1 MTPQLRSREMLT
13 NEGWL
18 VSTVE
23 QQKSFPDK
31 KKGPCEYCH
40 HQPMVEIR
48 VDLWNAFD
56 LIAEHPLYKERMYI
70 QVTEASNH
78 SHRRNKVLASFE
90 AKLVLLAGARVKIH
104 SWRKDERLNRWVV
117 REEEI
122 TLRDFAQ
129 APHYPNSVRE
139 MREIRRR
146 AKAPDLPP
154 GATLRF
160 DGLPF

>member
-13 NEGWL
+13 EEGWL
-18 VSTVE
+18 VWTVE
-23 QQKSFPDK
+23 QHKSFPDK
-31 KKGPCEYCH
+31 KQEPCLHCG
-40 HQPMVEIR
+40 HQPLVEIKL
-48 VDLWNAFD
+48 DLFGCFD
-56 LIAEHPLYKERMYI
+56 LIAEHPLYKERLYV
-70 QVTEASNH
+70 QVTSYTNH
-78 SHRRNKVLASFE
+78 ATRRNKVLSTFE
-90 AKLVLLAGARVKIH
+90 TKLLLMAGARVKIH
-104 SWRKDERLNRWVV
+104 SWRKDERLNRWVI

-122 TLRDFAQ
+122 KLRDFAQ